1 MSFRAEA
8 ISGRQASRDQDGINV
23 MIIDD
28 SMVFRSLA
36 SRWLADAPGIGE
48 VIAHGKPQGALE
60 ELETNPPDVVVLDV
74 HMPGSDG
81 FAVLPIILSHHP
93 GLPVILVT
101 ATAQGVDALAVR
113 ARRAG
118 AAGFLSK
125 PSSTSGADAARD
137 FRRKLVEAVLTC
149 GARSTQAKASAPRTV
164 PPTARGPAPVASAGP
179 VALMPGRPG
188 ARLASGM
195 VRTGPQGRGPA
206 PAGSAALS
214 LRPFSSVRPRVL
226 AIGGSTGGPKA
237 LMDVAASITDHCGGI
252 PVVIVQHMPD
262 SFTALL
268 AEHLARKTNRECRR
282 PDPGEPVRAGVIY
295 VAPGGRHL
303 VLRRQGGQVVFDFD
317 DGPAINFC
325 KPAVDPMFESVSA
338 IYGNAV
344 LALILTGMGQDG
356 LVGARAVT
364 MAGGTVIAQDEAT
377 SVVWGMPGVVARAGL
392 CSGVWPLD
400 QIGPRVSR
408 LLRGERAL

>member
-36 SRWLADAPGIGE
+36 SRWLADAPGIGD

-60 ELETNPPDVVVLDV
+60 ELETNPPDVVILDV
-74 HMPGSDG
+74 YMPGSDG

-93 GLPVILVT
+93 GMPVILVT
-101 ATAQGVDALAVR
+101 ATAQETDALAVR

-118 AAGFLSK
+118 AAGFLNK

-137 FRRKLVEAVLTC
+137 FRRRLVEAVLTC
-149 GARSTQAKASAPRTV
+149 GARSVQAKAIARRTV
-164 PPTARGPAPVASAGP
+164 PPTAGEP

-188 ARLASGM
+188 ALLASGTV
-195 VRTGPQGRGPA
+195 VRTSPKGRGPA
-206 PAGSAALS
+206 PAGPAALS
-214 LRPFSSVRPRVL
+214 LRPFSSVRPRIL

-237 LMDVAASITDHCGGI
+237 LMDVAASITGHCGGI

-282 PDPGEPVRAGVIY
+282 PEPGEPVRAGVIY

-303 VLRRQGGQVVFDFD
+303 VLRKKGGQVVFDFD

-325 KPAVDPMFESVSA
+325 KPAVDPMFESASA
-338 IYGNAV
+338 IYRNAT
-344 LALILTGMGQDG
+344 LALVLTGMGQDG

-364 MAGGTVIAQDEAT
+364 EAGGTVIAQDEAS

-400 QIGPRVSR
+400 QIGPRVSK

>member
-36 SRWLADAPGIGE
+36 SRWLADAPGIGD

-60 ELETNPPDVVVLDV
+60 ELETNPPDVVILDV
-74 HMPGSDG
+74 YMPGSDG

-118 AAGFLSK
+118 AAGFLNK

-137 FRRKLVEAVLTC
+137 FRRKLVEAVLSC
-149 GARSTQAKASAPRTV
+149 GARSAQAKASARGTVPRT
-164 PPTARGPAPVASAGP
+164 AGGPAP

-188 ARLASGM
+188 ARPASGM
-195 VRTGPQGRGPA
+195 VVRTSPQGRGPA
-206 PAGSAALS
+206 PAGLAALS
-214 LRPFSSVRPRVL
+214 LRPFSSVRPRIL

-303 VLRRQGGQVVFDFD
+303 VLGKKDGQVVFDFD
-317 DGPAINFC
+317 DGPAVNFC
-325 KPAVDPMFESVSA
+325 KPAVDPMFESVAA
-338 IYGNAV
+338 IYRNAT

-364 MAGGTVIAQDEAT
+364 VAGGTVIAQDEAT
-377 SVVWGMPGVVARAGL
+377 SVVWGMPGVAARAGL

-400 QIGPRVSR
+400 QIGPRVSK

>member
-1 MSFRAEA
+1 
-8 ISGRQASRDQDGINV
+8 
-23 MIIDD
+23 
-28 SMVFRSLA
+28 
-36 SRWLADAPGIGE
+36 
-48 VIAHGKPQGALE
+48 
-60 ELETNPPDVVVLDV
+60 
-74 HMPGSDG
+74 
-81 FAVLPIILSHHP
+81 
-93 GLPVILVT
+93 
-101 ATAQGVDALAVR
+101 
-113 ARRAG
+113 
-118 AAGFLSK
+118 
-125 PSSTSGADAARD
+125 
-137 FRRKLVEAVLTC
+137 
-149 GARSTQAKASAPRTV
+149 
-164 PPTARGPAPVASAGP
+164 
-179 VALMPGRPG
+179 MPGRPG

-195 VRTGPQGRGPA
+195 VVRTSPKGRGPA
-206 PAGSAALS
+206 PAGPPALS
-214 LRPFSSVRPRVL
+214 LRPFSSVRPRIL

-237 LMDVAASITDHCGGI
+237 LMDVAASITGHCGGI

-282 PDPGEPVRAGVIY
+282 PEPGEPVRAGVIY

-303 VLRRQGGQVVFDFD
+303 VLRRKDGQVVFDFD

-338 IYGNAV
+338 IYRNAT
-344 LALILTGMGQDG
+344 LALVLTGMGQDG

-364 MAGGTVIAQDEAT
+364 EAGGTVIAQDEAS

-400 QIGPRVSR
+400 QIGPRVSK